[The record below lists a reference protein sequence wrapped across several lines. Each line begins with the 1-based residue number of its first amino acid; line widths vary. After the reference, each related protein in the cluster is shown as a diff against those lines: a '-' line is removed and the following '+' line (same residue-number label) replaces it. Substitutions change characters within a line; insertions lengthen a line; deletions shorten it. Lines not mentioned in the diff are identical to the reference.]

1 MERIQTECESNVL
14 ELASAMT
21 AANARETASVPGC
34 PDLAFFRLTFL
45 VTGRRNN
52 TGLPRHLNVE
62 TRIDSLQYE
71 DGCESALLMVTVCGK
86 GTYHDEQADTCVSDS
101 NILGS
106 DQHGGSNRTADHR
119 GDLRH
124 WFLYG

>member
-1 MERIQTECESNVL
+1 MERVETVYEVNIL

-21 AANARETASVPGC
+21 AADGREATSVPGSL
-34 PDLAFFRLTFL
+34 DLACFRLTFL

-86 GTYHDEQADTCVSDS
+86 GTYHDEQTDTCVANS

-106 DQHGGSNRTADHR
+106 DQHGGSDGTANHR
-119 GDLRH
+119 GDLQQ
-124 WFLYG
+124 WLFFD